1 MKSRSFCLKNSWTH
15 LLFRPRNSVVE
26 ILEEFILK
34 NSALI
39 FTTRASLV
47 IIHFYKSKAVPV
59 FVGFSK
65 HILNQLKMHKL
76 TWATPFGPIQDPIAF
91 SSLLTIDNWWTPN
104 KADLSS
110 ANKGKMSKYWSDAS
124 DGLHR
129 KSRPETKKKD

>member
-1 MKSRSFCLKNSWTH
+1 MT
-15 LLFRPRNSVVE
+15 
-26 ILEEFILK
+26 
-34 NSALI
+34 
-39 FTTRASLV
+39 
-47 IIHFYKSKAVPV
+47 FYESKAG
-59 FVGFSK
+59 FVRFSK
-65 HILNQLKMHKL
+65 HISNQLKNHKL

-129 KSRPETKKKD
+129 KSRPEKKIKINFDCSLSGQIFESSFYFCYVLVLKFKLKQA

>member
-1 MKSRSFCLKNSWTH
+1 M
-15 LLFRPRNSVVE
+15 
-26 ILEEFILK
+26 
-34 NSALI
+34 I
-39 FTTRASLV
+39 F
-47 IIHFYKSKAVPV
+47 YESKAG
-59 FVGFSK
+59 FVDFSK
-65 HILNQLKMHKL
+65 HISNPLTIFKL

-129 KSRPETKKKD
+129 KSRPEKREIKITLTWQLITFFAIFAIGNF

>member
-1 MKSRSFCLKNSWTH
+1 M
-15 LLFRPRNSVVE
+15 
-26 ILEEFILK
+26 
-34 NSALI
+34 I
-39 FTTRASLV
+39 F
-47 IIHFYKSKAVPV
+47 YESKAG
-59 FVGFSK
+59 FVDFSK
-65 HILNQLKMHKL
+65 HISNQLKNHKL

-129 KSRPETKKKD
+129 KSRPEKREIKITLTWQLITFFAIFAIGNF